1 MNNINNHQPQDP
13 ATRIFNE
20 FLLATVFIGFVIW
33 AIWMHFYFHIGI
45 GQSIIAV
52 INPKS
57 PLTRPFFIMC
67 FASSFFINA
76 FLFAYFAIDTS
87 KKDKH
92 HRGAKRED

>member
-1 MNNINNHQPQDP
+1 MNNSNNFKQQDSS
-13 ATRIFNE
+13 TRIFNE
-20 FLLATVFIGFVIW
+20 FILSTIFIGFVIW

-57 PLTRPFFIMC
+57 SLTRPFFIMC

-76 FLFAYFAIDTS
+76 FLFTYFASDTL